1 MPYKDIRNII
11 DDAIQHEAE
20 TGAFRQILEHNLQHL
35 HPSIQTTSKDVV
47 NSLQFFVI
55 DYMRHVPDCLEVV
68 EQDATELGLEEAMQP
83 FVNVAI
89 DYFLSPPAQIKQ
101 RQGLAGLLHTAY
113 LAHRMLEELNDNYL
127 SRTGQPLI
135 PRNLVTANL
144 VVHELIGSEL
154 ASELEQLISQMT
166 SILSA
171 RFNKIP
177 SSLLKQSTDAPVFER
192 WPCFGDPHGVQLRW
206 GRLSA
211 TQ

>member
-1 MPYKDIRNII
+1 MPYSDIRSII

-20 TGAFRQILEHNLQHL
+20 TGAFRQVLLQSLDYL

-55 DYMRHVPDCLEVV
+55 DYLRHVPDCLEVV
-68 EQDATELGLEEAMQP
+68 EQDATALGLEDAMQP
-83 FVNVAI
+83 FVNVAV

-101 RQGLAGLLHTAY
+101 RKGLSGLLHTAY
-113 LAHRMLEELNDNYL
+113 LAHRILEELNDNYL
-127 SRTGQPLI
+127 SRAGQPLI

-144 VVHELIGSEL
+144 VVHELIG
-154 ASELEQLISQMT
+154 ADFANELEQLVNQMT

-177 SSLLKQSTDAPVFER
+177 SRLLKQATNEPVFER

-206 GRLSA
+206 GRITA